1 MTTELFLDG
10 KAEKTHYQTQAPSKP
25 RLLNPE
31 AEWTIMVGQD
41 DKQKIEY
48 MIIKWCCLLCLYSFE
63 SDSWSSPR
71 GKWTQTKTGE
81 NGKNKWVKQYTM
93 IITCCWQKFRNQ
105 NWRYGLWNN
114 HFGLNTFTGFFSYFF
129 RDHPNFLGISGTFS
143 GVSTISGVSQGFQE
157 SLATLGTVKKFRTRL
172 CYTCDNPRHYI
183 KRPGKCLLSIKL
195 ISGWCGLFQ
204 EDRCW

>member
-1 MTTELFLDG
+1 MAKQRRHIIRHKHPPNRGSSTLKQNE
-10 KAEKTHYQTQAPSKP
+10 P
-25 RLLNPE
+25 
-31 AEWTIMVGQD
+31 IMVGQD

-93 IITCCWQKFRNQ
+93 IIASCWQKFRNQ
-105 NWRYGLWNN
+105 NWGYGLWNN

-129 RDHPNFLGISGTFS
+129 RDHPNFQGISGTFS
-143 GVSTISGVSQGFQE
+143 GVSTISGVFQGFQE

-172 CYTCDNPRHYI
+172 LYMWQ
-183 KRPGKCLLSIKL
+183 S
-195 ISGWCGLFQ
+195 
-204 EDRCW
+204 

>member
-1 MTTELFLDG
+1 MAKQRRHIIRHKHPPNPGSSTLKQNELSWLGKMTNRKLNIWSSNGVAYYAFT
-10 KAEKTHYQTQAPSKP
+10 
-25 RLLNPE
+25 RLNQILGLHQGENE
-31 AEWTIMVGQD
+31 H
-41 DKQKIEY
+41 KQKQ
-48 MIIKWCCLLCLYSFE
+48 
-63 SDSWSSPR
+63 
-71 GKWTQTKTGE
+71 GKME
-81 NGKNKWVKQYTM
+81 KNKWVKQYTM
-93 IITCCWQKFRNQ
+93 IIACCWQKFRNQ

-143 GVSTISGVSQGFQE
+143 GVSTISGVFQGFQE

-195 ISGWCGLFQ
+195 ISGWYGLFQ